1 MIQTLEVI
9 QWWSHAQ
16 HKELRDVGE
25 AGVVVVGG
33 EALGGGVYTPTE
45 FTALRWCSLS
55 VRCVC
60 VCVCVAGGGG
70 GGREEGIH
78 RTHSFEVVQFV
89 SQVCV
94 WGGGG
99 GGSEG
104 GIHRTHSFEVVQ
116 FVSQVCVCVCVC
128 WGGGG
133 MREVYTELTA
143 LRWCSLSA
151 RCSTPALTCTRVR
164 LARCNCWSAS
174 SRRFSSFARW
184 ASNSSSIICPLLK
197 GATSLVHKTQQ
208 ASHPVHLRRV
218 MI

>member
-1 MIQTLEVI
+1 MC
-9 QWWSHAQ
+9 
-16 HKELRDVGE
+16 
-25 AGVVVVGG
+25 VGG
-33 EALGGGVYTPTE
+33 GGGGGRKVYTE
-45 FTALRWCSLS
+45 LTALRWCSLS
-55 VRCVC
+55 ARCVC
-60 VCVCVAGGGG
+60 VC
-70 GGREEGIH
+70 
-78 RTHSFEVVQFV
+78 
-89 SQVCV
+89 
-94 WGGGG
+94 WG

-128 WGGGG
+128 VLGGGGG

-208 ASHPVHLRRV
+208 ASHPVRLRRV